1 MWLSICAKGRAIDT
15 FRQHVLSSNPALPD
29 VRELSAVETVT
40 VNRECCKDLGPHVWS
55 EMTSRENSS
64 STRRPLTREPGLI
77 LTTVMIVYA
86 ALVFAWWP
94 TGTMIS
100 GISLVAWLMLIGI
113 VLWVALG
120 FIYCFWV
127 ERLEREEGARR

>member
-1 MWLSICAKGRAIDT
+1 
-15 FRQHVLSSNPALPD
+15 
-29 VRELSAVETVT
+29 
-40 VNRECCKDLGPHVWS
+40 
-55 EMTSRENSS
+55 MTSRDNSS
-64 STRRPLTREPGLI
+64 STRRPLTREPGLV
-77 LTTVMIVYA
+77 LTTAMIAYA

-94 TGTMIS
+94 TDTMIS

-127 ERLEREEGARR
+127 ERLEREEGTRR

>member
-1 MWLSICAKGRAIDT
+1 M
-15 FRQHVLSSNPALPD
+15 
-29 VRELSAVETVT
+29 
-40 VNRECCKDLGPHVWS
+40 
-55 EMTSRENSS
+55 SRDNSS

-77 LTTVMIVYA
+77 LTAAMIAYA

-94 TGTMIS
+94 TSTMIG

-127 ERLEREEGARR
+127 ERLESEEETRQ